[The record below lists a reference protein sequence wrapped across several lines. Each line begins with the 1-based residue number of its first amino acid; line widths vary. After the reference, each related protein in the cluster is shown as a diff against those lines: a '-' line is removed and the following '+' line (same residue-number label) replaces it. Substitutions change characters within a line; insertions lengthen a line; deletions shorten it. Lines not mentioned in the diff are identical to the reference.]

1 MAEQGILGFG
11 SIMALALIG
20 STAIISSARAED
32 GHAFGFCSDSIQVG
46 WNFYCDPAKRPKQQ
60 PPKPAAPEEKQNPRE
75 EETVNTAPPAYPAT
89 DAIDKARK
97 ELDELK
103 NRAILEPTPQ
113 NLSAYMFAQKAMVDQ
128 AGRFADVWE
137 RVLFRTPDLDANQT
151 YPLSQMG
158 GEVFQ
163 DEKRVKWEEAL
174 RLASDNLGF
183 MVVVT
188 DEKTC
193 PLCAKELE
201 VIKLMQKNYGIT
213 PLVVAKDGS
222 KHPLYPDAQADT
234 GQLRAFGLDTHPTPF
249 IALVEPRSGR
259 VEPLGSGLLTED
271 VILERVFVVSQ
282 VPEGQRYVEQP

>member
-1 MAEQGILGFG
+1 MADRCRRPFTSVICL
-11 SIMALALIG
+11 MALGAV
-20 STAIISSARAED
+20 AISSGARAED
-32 GHAFGFCSDSIQVG
+32 GHAFGFCADKIQVG
-46 WNFYCDPAKRPKQQ
+46 WNFYCDPARKPNPKAPKAESRKEEVPAPQ
-60 PPKPAAPEEKQNPRE
+60 P
-75 EETVNTAPPAYPAT
+75 TSYPAT

-97 ELDELK
+97 DLDELK
-103 NRAILEPTPQ
+103 NRAILEPSPE

-158 GEVFQ
+158 GQVFQ
-163 DEKRVKWEEAL
+163 DQKRVKWEEAL
-174 RLASDNLGF
+174 RQASDNLGF

-201 VIKLMQKNYGIT
+201 VIKLIEKNYGIT

-222 KHPLYPDAQADT
+222 KHPLYPDAQPDR
-234 GQLRAFGLDTHPTPF
+234 GQLRALGLDAHPTPF

-282 VPEGQRYVEQP
+282 VPQGQRYVETP